1 MHTDDENENLMSIL
15 IIQYV
20 IALCI
25 GMSTGLVLQRGRV
38 CTNSAFRNLLLI
50 KNGELRTILPV
61 AVAVTVTGYF
71 LLSVIPSYEFISNP
85 IHFSYVFL
93 PIGAFIFGLGT
104 VFAGG
109 CAGGVCYRVGEGN
122 IKSLIALF
130 GFISGIGILAAGIIA
145 EVFQYLNSNSLI
157 LINNQT
163 PSLEQFAPRS
173 VWTIIIILGSCLLV
187 YSVYFKKGEHK
198 LTHLRPRWT
207 PIISGIL
214 LGVLGILTK
223 YFSSLPPIYR
233 NFGLSTVDGIA
244 NVFQSIVMCQL
255 FNWAGFFMIGLIG
268 GSFLSSLN
276 IKEFEVILP
285 TRKDVL
291 QFFGGGFLLGIG
303 AMMAGGCNIGHIFG
317 GIPELGISSF
327 FAMLFIIF
335 GNWIGSYL
343 QYVKWKNEWPESTP
357 K

>member
-1 MHTDDENENLMSIL
+1 MSIP
-15 IIQYV
+15 IIQYI
-20 IALCI
+20 IALGI

-50 KNGELRTILPV
+50 RNGELSTIIPV

-71 LLSVIPSYEFISNP
+71 LLTLIPSYEFSSNP
-85 IHFSYVFL
+85 IHFSFIFL

-122 IKSLIALF
+122 VKSLIALL
-130 GFISGIGILAAGIIA
+130 GFISGI
-145 EVFQYLNSNSLI
+145 V

-163 PSLEQFAPRS
+163 PSLEQFASRS
-173 VWTIIIILGSCLLV
+173 IWTIIIVFGSCLLV
-187 YSVYFKKGEHK
+187 YFFYLKNAEHK
-198 LTHLRPRWT
+198 LTHLRPEWT

-214 LGVLGILTK
+214 LGVLGIFTK

-233 NFGLSTVDGIA
+233 NFGLSTVDGITNIA
-244 NVFQSIVMCQL
+244 QSIVTFQL

-268 GSFLSSLN
+268 GSFLSSIN
-276 IKEFEVILP
+276 IKEFEVIIP
-285 TRKDVL
+285 TRKDVF

-303 AMMAGGCNIGHIFG
+303 AMMAGGCNIGHIFS

-327 FAMLFIIF
+327 FAMIFIIF

-343 QYVKWKNEWPESTP
+343 QYIKWKNEWPESTP

>member
-1 MHTDDENENLMSIL
+1 MSIL
-15 IIQYV
+15 IIQYI
-20 IALCI
+20 IALGI

-50 KNGELRTILPV
+50 KNGELSTIIPV
-61 AVAVTVTGYF
+61 AVAITVIGYF
-71 LLSVIPSYEFISNP
+71 LLTLMPGYEFSSNP
-85 IHFSYVFL
+85 IHFSFIFL

-109 CAGGVCYRVGEGN
+109 CGGGVCYRVGEGN

-130 GFISGIGILAAGIIA
+130 GFISGIGVLAAGIIA
-145 EVFQYLNSNSLI
+145 EIFQSLNSNSLF

-173 VWTIIIILGSCLLV
+173 IWTIIIAFGSFLLV
-187 YSVYFKKGEHK
+187 YFFYLKNVEHK
-198 LTHLRPRWT
+198 LTHLRPKWT
-207 PIISGIL
+207 PIKSGIL

-244 NVFQSIVMCQL
+244 NIAQSIVMFQL
-255 FNWAGFFMIGLIG
+255 FNWAGFFIIGLIG
-268 GSFLSSLN
+268 GSFFSSLN
-276 IKEFEVILP
+276 IKEFEVIIP
-285 TRKDVL
+285 TRKDIF

-327 FAMLFIIF
+327 L
-335 GNWIGSYL
+335 L
-343 QYVKWKNEWPESTP
+343 
-357 K
+357 

>member
-1 MHTDDENENLMSIL
+1 MSIP
-15 IIQYV
+15 IIQYI
-20 IALCI
+20 IALGI

-50 KNGELRTILPV
+50 RNGELSTIIPV
-61 AVAVTVTGYF
+61 TVAVTVTGYF
-71 LLSVIPSYEFISNP
+71 LLTLMPGYEFSSNP
-85 IHFSYVFL
+85 IHFSFIFL

-109 CAGGVCYRVGEGN
+109 CAGAVCYRVGEGN
-122 IKSLIALF
+122 VKSLIALF

-145 EVFQYLNSNSLI
+145 EVFQSLNSSSLI

-173 VWTIIIILGSCLLV
+173 IWTIIIAFGSCLLV
-187 YSVYFKKGEHK
+187 YFFYLKNAEHK
-198 LTHLRPRWT
+198 LTHLRPEWT

-244 NVFQSIVMCQL
+244 NIAQSIVTFQL

-268 GSFLSSLN
+268 ESFLSSLN
-276 IKEFEVILP
+276 IKEFEVIIP
-285 TRKDVL
+285 TRKNVF
-291 QFFGGGFLLGIG
+291 QFFGGGFLLGFG
-303 AMMAGGCNIGHIFG
+303 AMMAGGCNIGDIFS

-327 FAMLFIIF
+327 FAMTFMIF
-335 GNWIGSYL
+335 GNWMGSYL
-343 QYVKWKNEWPESTP
+343 QYIKWKNEWPESTP

>member
-1 MHTDDENENLMSIL
+1 MHANDENGNLMSSL

-50 KNGELRTILPV
+50 KNGELSTIIPV
-61 AVAVTVTGYF
+61 AIAVTVTGYF
-71 LLSVIPSYEFISNP
+71 LLSVMPGYEFSSNP

-122 IKSLIALF
+122 VKSLIALF
-130 GFISGIGILAAGIIA
+130 GFISGIGILATGIIA
-145 EVFQYLNSNSLI
+145 EVFQYQNSNSLI

-163 PSLEQFAPRS
+163 PSLEQFAPRIF
-173 VWTIIIILGSCLLV
+173 WTILIVFISCLLV
-187 YSVYFKKGEHK
+187 YFFYLKNVNHK
-198 LTHLRPRWT
+198 LTHLRPEWT

-244 NVFQSIVMCQL
+244 NVAQSIFTFQL
-255 FNWAGFFMIGLIG
+255 FNWAGFFIIGLIV

-276 IKEFEVILP
+276 IKEFEVIIP
-285 TRKDVL
+285 TRKDVF
-291 QFFGGGFLLGIG
+291 QFFSGGFLLGTG

-327 FAMLFIIF
+327 FAMIFMMF

>member
-1 MHTDDENENLMSIL
+1 MSIL
-15 IIQYV
+15 IIQYI
-20 IALCI
+20 IALGI

-50 KNGELRTILPV
+50 RNGELSTILPV
-61 AVAVTVTGYF
+61 AVAITVTGYF
-71 LLSVIPSYEFISNP
+71 LLTLMPDYEFISNP
-85 IHFSYVFL
+85 IHFSFIFL

-122 IKSLIALF
+122 VKSLIALL
-130 GFISGIGILAAGIIA
+130 GFILGIGILAAGIIA
-145 EVFQYLNSNSLI
+145 EIFQYLNNSSLI

-173 VWTIIIILGSCLLV
+173 FWTIIIVLGSCLLV
-187 YSVYFKKGEHK
+187 YFYYLKNVEHK
-198 LTHLRPRWT
+198 LTHLRSGWT
-207 PIISGIL
+207 PIKSGIL

-244 NVFQSIVMCQL
+244 NVAQSIVTFQL
-255 FNWAGFFMIGLIG
+255 FNWAGFFIIGLIV

-276 IKEFEVILP
+276 IKEFEVIIP
-285 TRKDVL
+285 TRKDVF
-291 QFFGGGFLLGIG
+291 QFFGGGFLIGIG

-327 FAMLFIIF
+327 FAMVFMIF
-335 GNWIGSYL
+335 GNWVGSYL
-343 QYVKWKNEWPESTP
+343 QYIRWKNEWPESTP